1 MKNRV
6 KSYFEDQHRSDLDF
20 DVEIDEIKFNSE
32 EFAKCFIKS
41 FNKLSYD
48 LRECNDKKINDFIE
62 DNRIHQKKL
71 LSYISKINSNV
82 ELGKSGARSGLLD
95 YFNKNYQELNY
106 FMDLVFEIYEI
117 D

>member
-1 MKNRV
+1 MKDKIN
-6 KSYFEDQHRSDLDF
+6 KYFEDKSKSDLDF

-32 EFAKCFIKS
+32 LFAKSFIKS
-41 FNKLSYD
+41 FNKISYD
-48 LRECNDKKINDFIE
+48 LRECKDKQINDFIE
-62 DNRIHQKKL
+62 KNRVHQKKL
-71 LSYISKINSNV
+71 LNYISKISSNI

-106 FMDLVFEIYEI
+106 FMDLVFELYEI